1 MTKSE
6 IKINDVIHCKNPKE
20 FNRIMD
26 LFEMDKEYM
35 MWDVYEE
42 DTVLFPFDKQ
52 YGAIDGYCEEE
63 KMNVIDSTNIT
74 LE

>member
-6 IKINDVIHCKNPKE
+6 IKINDVIHCKTPKE

-63 KMNVIDSTNIT
+63 NMNVIDSTNIT